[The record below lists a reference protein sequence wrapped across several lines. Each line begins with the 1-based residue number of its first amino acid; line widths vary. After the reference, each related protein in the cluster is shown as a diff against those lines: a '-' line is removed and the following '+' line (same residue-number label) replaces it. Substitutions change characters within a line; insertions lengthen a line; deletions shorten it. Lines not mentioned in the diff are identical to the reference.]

1 MRRLLLQLDSSRL
14 PSEFDRVVAYDGG
27 ADEVMSYGGITE
39 ADFRDLIHGCIFTRG
54 TKDLKNSAVFVG
66 GADIAAGEQLL
77 AAATKAMFKPFT
89 VSAMLDSNGSNTT
102 AVAAVAK
109 MLQAAG
115 DVRGKRVLVVAGTGP
130 VGIRAAG
137 LFARAGAEVIITSR
151 KAEAGERARDLVAKR
166 FGGTVRAVTMP
177 DAAEAVRACKDA
189 ELVLNAGPAG
199 VMLVPKQA
207 WANRPRLKVIA
218 DVNAFPPATALAD
231 PARFIGRLEAAG
243 PLDCIAG
250 PSGYGLPLTRAQ
262 LATEEDLRLAFLAR
276 EGEPGGIGGLGAL
289 ARALA
294 RSALPVFFTP
304 GVIHLS
310 TVPAHRKVNRV
321 DMGTA
326 DKVCAAALA
335 IDEQARRGSR
345 SLRDV
350 SLLLLELGAAF
361 TAALAVAEGQIVDG
375 VGGSAGPLGFRA
387 SGGLDAE
394 VAFLAG
400 SVPKS
405 LLFGGGAASVAG
417 WDGGPRSPDTLRTPR
432 TPREQI
438 AFDAFVEG
446 AVKTVRF
453 LRASVPAPREIV
465 LSGRL
470 ARVEGVRR
478 AITQRLE
485 GISPVRLR
493 EGFAAQ
499 AKQGPQV

>member
-1 MRRLLLQLDSSRL
+1 
-14 PSEFDRVVAYDGG
+14 
-27 ADEVMSYGGITE
+27 
-39 ADFRDLIHGCIFTRG
+39 
-54 TKDLKNSAVFVG
+54 
-66 GADIAAGEQLL
+66 
-77 AAATKAMFKPFT
+77 
-89 VSAMLDSNGSNTT
+89 LDSNGSNTT

-115 DVRGKRVLVVAGTGP
+115 DVRGKRVLIVAGTGP

-218 DVNAFPPATALAD
+218 DVNAVPPLGVEGGRVFLDQACPTATALAD

-262 LATEEDLRLAFLAR
+262 QATEEDLRLAFLAR

-335 IDEQARRGSR
+335 VAQQAERGSR
-345 SLRDV
+345 PIAQV
-350 SLLLLELGAAF
+350 SLVLLELGGAF
-361 TAALAVAEGQIVDG
+361 TAVIAVGGGKIVDG
-375 VGGSAGPLGFRA
+375 VGGSSGPLGFRA
-387 SGGLDAE
+387 AGALDGE

-400 SVPKS
+400 SVSKAM
-405 LLFGGGAASVAG
+405 LFTGGAAAIAG
-417 WDGGPRSPDTLRTPR
+417 WDDAGASPERFGTP
-432 TPREQI
+432 
-438 AFDAFVEG
+438 
-446 AVKTVRF
+446 
-453 LRASVPAPREIV
+453 
-465 LSGRL
+465 
-470 ARVEGVRR
+470 
-478 AITQRLE
+478 
-485 GISPVRLR
+485 
-493 EGFAAQ
+493 
-499 AKQGPQV
+499 